1 MKKIL
6 IPILLLPLAFTSCK
20 KHQIKKQTK
29 QVAGTFR
36 GQRELYHEESHTEKS
51 AFILDTAYNLVN
63 EVAITIEKKD
73 DDQIFVSDG
82 TGSGTLLKY
91 AGHNM
96 QSTIHNWGRY
106 YDSEYTILYY
116 PSTDSLFI
124 TASSSGSSGKPP
136 WNATSENYYFKG
148 KRVAD

>member
-6 IPILLLPLAFTSCK
+6 TPILLLPLAFTSCK
-20 KHQIKKQTK
+20 KHQIKKQTR

-36 GQRELYHEESHTEKS
+36 GQKELYHQESYTDSSKR
-51 AFILDTAYNLVN
+51 ILDTAYNLVN

-73 DDQIFVSDG
+73 DDQILVSEVI
-82 TGSGTLLKY
+82 GSGILLKY

-96 QSTIHNWGRY
+96 ESTYHYWSRY
-106 YDSEYTILYY
+106 NDNEYTVVYY

-124 TASSSGSSGKPP
+124 VGRYFNSSGQPP
-136 WNATSENYYFKG
+136 WNSTKENYYFRG
-148 KRVAD
+148 KRVAG